1 MRGGPWAHP
10 VINRA
15 SLSDSSGL
23 SQDEAKLEFI
33 AFVQKTWVTY
43 GSTFFQVEVC
53 AIVISTIIS
62 LPASTEL
69 DIAHGMQAVSQDEAD
84 EKEHVQ
90 SVVLA
95 VNERA
100 VFVLDQTTKVA

>member
-1 MRGGPWAHP
+1 
-10 VINRA
+10 
-15 SLSDSSGL
+15 LSDSSGL

-62 LPASTEL
+62 LPAFNEL
-69 DIAHGMQAVSQDEAD
+69 DTAHGMQAVSQDEAD

>member
-1 MRGGPWAHP
+1 M
-10 VINRA
+10 
-15 SLSDSSGL
+15 
-23 SQDEAKLEFI
+23 
-33 AFVQKTWVTY
+33 
-43 GSTFFQVEVC
+43 
-53 AIVISTIIS
+53 ISTIIS
-62 LPASTEL
+62 LPAFNEL
-69 DIAHGMQAVSQDEAD
+69 DTAHGMQAVSQDEAD